1 MVTDRGISTAI
12 DTVLAVSL
20 VAAAVTVLVVLAPS
34 HTAAPPDPAVA
45 LDALAV
51 STATVNASDGPVR
64 ATLATHLAAA
74 VRASDGRYASGVES
88 AVERELRG
96 LPGRANL
103 VVLRNGTRE
112 FTAGPT
118 PSGTVDA
125 NAASLSVSS
134 LHGSEGSVT
143 LVLRRWWA

>member
-1 MVTDRGISTAI
+1 MVTDRGVSTAV

-20 VAAAVTVLVVLAPS
+20 VAAAVTALVVLAPPP
-34 HTAAPPDPAVA
+34 TAAPPDAAVA

-51 STATVNASDGPVR
+51 STATMNASEGPVR

-74 VRASDGRYASGVES
+74 ARASDGRYASRVEA

-112 FTAGPT
+112 FIAGPT
-118 PSGTVDA
+118 PPRAADA